1 MIFGEEPHRQR
12 AGVMS
17 VASVA
22 RTPEEQAN
30 VMTWARNVYV
40 PPRTLVERATGG
52 ASARFVKEVA
62 AQMPKLLRPDKVD
75 PNADLRRKELQSKID
90 LNKYKS
96 SGKGR
101 GRGKGRGAG
110 APKEH
115 VWKKLAQTI
124 APDQAAKKASR
135 DTAQKRAAA
144 LRGQIKAQQ
153 RIVDKGKINKESR
166 KTTRARL
173 NPIKQRIKELKNE
186 LRGLEKDVAATNKNL
201 NRSERAIARS
211 NAFHARSLEAKS
223 VAEKNYWYSQMIKW
237 MDAGYPPDDK
247 DIKRFLVP
255 YGSAVKPTGGTG
267 LTQDEIDAAKAAL
280 ESTP

>member
-1 MIFGEEPHRQR
+1 
-12 AGVMS
+12 MS

-22 RTPEEQAN
+22 RTPEEQEN

-75 PNADLRRKELQSKID
+75 PNADIKRELIESKRD
-90 LNKYKS
+90 LNIYKS
-96 SGKGR
+96 SGKG
-101 GRGKGRGAG
+101 KGRGTGRRSRTG
-110 APKEH
+110 APKEN

-124 APDQAAKKASR
+124 ASDRTAKKAAR

-144 LRGQIKAQQ
+144 LRGRIKAQQ
-153 RIVDKGKINKESR
+153 RIVDKGRVGKESG

-173 NPIKQRIKELKNE
+173 KPIKQGIEELNKD
-186 LRGLEKDVAATNKNL
+186 LGRLEKEVAATNKNL

-223 VAEKNYWYSQMIKW
+223 VAEKQYWYNQMIKW
-237 MDAGYPPDDK
+237 MDAGNPPDDK

-255 YGSAVKPTGGTG
+255 YGSPGQPTVGTG
-267 LTQDEIDAAKAAL
+267 PTQAELDAATAVL
-280 ESTP
+280 